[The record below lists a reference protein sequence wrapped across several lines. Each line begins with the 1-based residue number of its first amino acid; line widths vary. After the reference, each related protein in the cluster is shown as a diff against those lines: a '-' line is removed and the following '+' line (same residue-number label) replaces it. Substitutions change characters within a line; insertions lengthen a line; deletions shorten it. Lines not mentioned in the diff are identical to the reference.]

1 MSYQKVELTKTK
13 GLPTILGWIMAIY
26 VYLSMLPSRS
36 VYVTIIPYYRY
47 AVLLLVNI
55 LFFFF
60 IQKYKGSGNK
70 GVWLFLFGFIF
81 ASVLSIITNNQL
93 LSSDIYYIVNIDLI
107 IIFCLLPLK
116 MQAIIYNRFIK
127 IGAILV
133 FFGLIEYII
142 HTFVGFNIYL
152 ATNVERGEESAIF
165 YDHGIFNIY
174 PQEPIPRFQ
183 GIFREAGMLGICAG
197 LLLFN
202 AQNIKRLMIIIWA
215 VGGFFA
221 LSLSYYA
228 LFGISVLYHLIV
240 TRIFFNIKSIIILVV
255 IFTSAIIVAMPIMEE
270 AIFDRIEL
278 YREAGADNRTDKY
291 LNDDIQ
297 KLSKSPDIL
306 WGYGNNSFVKKGY
319 TWGNAG
325 FKSEFYK
332 YGLFLIFIF
341 IVSFVALLNYYPYS
355 RLQKLIAFLLFLI
368 IFYVVDCK
376 YSIHIYIIILSMF
389 NPYVVKSITNIRGT
403 VIKRSR

>member
-1 MSYQKVELTKTK
+1 MCWT
-13 GLPTILGWIMAIY
+13 MAIY

-36 VYVTIIPYYRY
+36 IYVTIIPYYRY

-55 LFFFF
+55 LFFLF
-60 IQKYKGSGNK
+60 IRKYKGSGNR
-70 GVWLFLFGFIF
+70 GVWLFLGGFVF
-81 ASVLSIITNNQL
+81 ASLLSFIEHGEF
-93 LSSDIYYIVNIDLI
+93 LSSDINYLVNIDLI
-107 IIFCLLPLK
+107 MIFCSLPLK
-116 MQAIIYNRFIK
+116 MQSYIYKRFIK
-127 IGAILV
+127 IGAVLI
-133 FFGLIEYII
+133 FFGLVEYII
-142 HTFVGFNIYL
+142 HTFVGLNIYL

-202 AQNIKRLMIIIWA
+202 SQNIKRLLIVIWA

-228 LFGISVLYHLIV
+228 LFAISVIYHLVV
-240 TRIFFNIKSIIILVV
+240 TRIFLNVKSIIIISTIAVCVV
-255 IFTSAIIVAMPIMEE
+255 IAAMPIMEE

-278 YREAGADNRTDKY
+278 YSEAGADNRTDKY

-297 KLSKSPDIL
+297 KLYESSDFL

-325 FKSEFYK
+325 FKAEFYK
-332 YGLFLIFIF
+332 YGLLLIFIF
-341 IVSFVALLNYYPYS
+341 IASFGLLLNFYPYS
-355 RLQKLIAFLLFLI
+355 RFQKAIVFSLFLI

-376 YSIHIYIIILSMF
+376 YSIHIYIILLSMF
-389 NPYVVKSITNIRGT
+389 NPYVIKSIANNRRV
-403 VIKRSR
+403 VIKPRERVQ